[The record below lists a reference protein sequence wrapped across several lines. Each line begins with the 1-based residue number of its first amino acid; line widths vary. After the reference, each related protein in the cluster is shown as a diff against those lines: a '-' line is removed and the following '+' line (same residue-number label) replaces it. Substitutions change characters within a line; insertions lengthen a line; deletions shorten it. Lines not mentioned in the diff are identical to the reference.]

1 MKGRKSWSKPYGAR
15 SGNASSGYALDTRMK
30 KIEKQMAEL
39 IGWKRTQEVLGRM
52 RAQQRATELEYAA
65 RRPIRRRR
73 YWR

>member
-1 MKGRKSWSKPYGAR
+1 
-15 SGNASSGYALDTRMK
+15 MK